1 VNVMPSFRSRT
12 YESVLGATPVVDG
25 ARVRTDL
32 DWKEQV
38 QYLGKPTNISASID
52 AGSMIHADGHFL
64 CLGDNGHL
72 LWLDC
77 SPVGTP
83 VLARAK
89 LFGANETWTPPV
101 LSRGLLYAGQNKRER
116 SVQKPARLLC
126 FDLRRGQ

>member
-1 VNVMPSFRSRT
+1 MPSFRSRT

-83 VLARAK
+83 VVFISATVIRSTRYKLIHCSSSPSKCTQRSLTKYCNTIYHVMILVILAI
-89 LFGANETWTPPV
+89 
-101 LSRGLLYAGQNKRER
+101 
-116 SVQKPARLLC
+116 
-126 FDLRRGQ
+126 